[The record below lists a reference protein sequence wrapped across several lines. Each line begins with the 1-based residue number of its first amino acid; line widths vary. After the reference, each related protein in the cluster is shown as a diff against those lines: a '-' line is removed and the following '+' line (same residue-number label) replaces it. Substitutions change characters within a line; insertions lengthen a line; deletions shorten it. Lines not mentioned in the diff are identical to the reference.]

1 MITIYHNP
9 RCSKSRESITFL
21 EEQGIA
27 YKIIKYLEANLTEED
42 INKILLKLNLN
53 PIELIRTKDAFWQD
67 NFSTKELSDEQL
79 IKAMQRYP
87 QLIQRPIVMNGPK
100 AVIARP
106 IQKIY
111 EIL

>member
-9 RCSKSRESITFL
+9 RCSKSRESIAFL
-21 EEQGIA
+21 EEQGVA
-27 YKIIKYLEANLTEED
+27 YKIIKYLEANLTQED
-42 INKILLKLNLN
+42 INKILLKLNFN

-67 NFSTKELSDEQL
+67 NFSTKELTNNQL
-79 IKAMQRYP
+79 IEAMQQYP
-87 QLIQRPIVMNGPK
+87 QLIERPIVINGSK

-106 IQKIY
+106 TQKIY